1 MPNWCSTAYVI
12 EGNAKEVEKLYKLM
26 KRLQEQKEPSVKN
39 GFGTTWLGCLVY
51 ALGGSWKKIRCRGA
65 WDGLERVGD
74 TLRFTTKTAW
84 VPCTETFDWVCKN
97 FPSIRYFYRAEE
109 PSMVI
114 YETNDSEGKYFP
126 EKYRVELS
134 TPQNE
139 FMLEYFI
146 ELSTVF
152 EWLGKVFGQPVEN
165 EEQVSERVA
174 QWQKEDLHTYC
185 NIDKFKIVDDDNTNA
200 VCPAVKTYE
209 YQFGEE
215 KIVVTEN
222 EVRLFYP
229 EEYRLTEQ
237 DIEQFA
243 GYHTAEC
250 KYYRMNDCRLTP
262 ELVRRL
268 LDEEHLM
275 KAGES
280 DSFTIQLYF
289 LWHVQ
294 IRKEPA
300 NLAPFKYAL
309 KACCLDNIQS
319 FSRRYTTLENALL
332 HCLNGF
338 NENVA
343 VRDRYQSLQEYFHKH
358 THDMR

>member
-12 EGNAKEVEKLYKLM
+12 EGNAKEMEVLYKLM
-26 KRLQEQKEPSVKN
+26 KRLQERKEPIVKN
-39 GFGTTWLGCLVY
+39 SFGTTWLGCLVDT
-51 ALGGSWKKIRCRGA
+51 LGGDWNEIGCQGA
-65 WDGLERVGD
+65 WNSLERVGD
-74 TLRFTTKTAW
+74 TLRFATKTAW
-84 VPCTETFDWVCKN
+84 APCTETFDWVCRK
-97 FPSIRYFYRAEE
+97 FPSIRCFYQAEE
-109 PSMVI
+109 PGRAI

-139 FMLEYFI
+139 FMSEYFV
-146 ELSTVF
+146 ELPTVF
-152 EWLGKVFGQPVEN
+152 EWLGKVFGQPVET
-165 EEQVSERVA
+165 EEQVNERVA
-174 QWQKEDLHTYC
+174 QWKKANRYAYC
-185 NIDKFKIVDDDNTNA
+185 YIDKFKIVDNGSTNVA
-200 VCPAVKTYE
+200 CPAVKTYE

-229 EEYRLTEQ
+229 EEHRLTEQ

-243 GYHTAEC
+243 AYHTAKC
-250 KYYRMNDCRLTP
+250 KYYRMGDCRLTP

-268 LDEEHLM
+268 LDEERLM

-280 DSFTIQLYF
+280 DCFTLQLYF
-289 LWHVQ
+289 LWHVR
-294 IRKEPA
+294 IRKEPE

-309 KACCLDNIQS
+309 EAYCLDNIQT
-319 FSRRYTTLENALL
+319 FSRRYITLEKALL

-338 NENVA
+338 NENA
-343 VRDRYQSLQEYFHKH
+343 AIRNRYQSLQEYFHKH
-358 THDMR
+358 EHGIR

>member
-26 KRLQEQKEPSVKN
+26 KGLQERKEPSVEN
-39 GFGTTWLGCLVY
+39 GFGTTWLGCLVD
-51 ALGGSWKKIRCRGA
+51 ALGGNWKKINCRGD
-65 WDGLERVGD
+65 WNSLERVGD
-74 TLRFTTKTAW
+74 TLRFTTETAW
-84 VPCTETFDWVCKN
+84 APCTETFDWVCKK
-97 FPSIRYFYRAEE
+97 FPSIRCFYRTEE
-109 PSMVI
+109 PGMAI
-114 YETNDSEGKYFP
+114 YETNDNEGKYFP

-139 FMLEYFI
+139 FMLEYFV

-152 EWLGKVFGQPVEN
+152 EWLGKVFGQPVET
-165 EEQVSERVA
+165 EEQVSERVD
-174 QWQKEDLHTYC
+174 QWQKEEQHAHC
-185 NIDKFKIVDDDNTNA
+185 CIDKFKIVNDGNTN
-200 VCPAVKTYE
+200 VLYPAVKTYE

-215 KIVVTEN
+215 KIVVTED

-243 GYHTAEC
+243 GYHTAER
-250 KYYRMNDCRLTP
+250 KYYRMDDCRLTP

-289 LWHVQ
+289 LWHVR

-309 KACCLDNIQS
+309 NACCLDNIQS
-319 FSRRYTTLENALL
+319 FSRRYTTLEKALL

-338 NENVA
+338 NENAA